1 MRVGCNWTL
10 RWKDG
15 DGGSIG
21 GREKGMCESSP
32 QGVYSLIQ
40 SATWTNTAPTVQRL
54 FVWHVVLRCDSESSA
69 GSFYSPAFPRSLV
82 LTSPNPKVLT
92 PPLCWHTW
100 GRTKPQHLDTCAHLY
115 AAINRT
121 ANSYFLQINN
131 DIFTGDKGHSDGTV
145 IDMIIKRKIKSWTGK
160 TAVIE
165 SLMFKLFEVQ
175 PDNYFRQGSRRVV
188 ATKSLQRKPLPSN
201 MLAVR
206 CHLLYSDMISGVI
219 KDNELEHRH
228 WVVYLHTLSPAPP
241 ASHSYW
247 FTSLLNNMTFPQGQA
262 SVLMCRKFVH
272 ECTS

>member
-1 MRVGCNWTL
+1 MSQVLSGDTASSRVPRGQTL
-10 RWKDG
+10 CLLCSDCLF
-15 DGGSIG
+15 DT
-21 GREKGMCESSP
+21 
-32 QGVYSLIQ
+32 Q
-40 SATWTNTAPTVQRL
+40 SWDVTQRAQQAASTL
-54 FVWHVVLRCDSESSA
+54 QL
-69 GSFYSPAFPRSLV
+69 PPRSLV
-82 LTSPNPKVLT
+82 LTSANPKVLT
-92 PPLCWHTW
+92 PPPCWHTW
-100 GRTKPQHLDTCAHLY
+100 GRTKPQHLNTYAHLY

-131 DIFTGDKGHSDGTV
+131 DIFAGDKGHSDGTV
-145 IDMIIKRKIKSWTGK
+145 VDMIIKRKIKSWAGK

-206 CHLLYSDMISGVI
+206 CHLPYSDMISGVI

-228 WVVYLHTLSPAPP
+228 WAVYLHALSPAPP
-241 ASHSYW
+241 ASHSHW

-262 SVLMCRKFVH
+262 GVLMCRKFVH